1 MENIMIIKV
10 ASIVSAVLV
19 LGIAALGSAFAQGK
33 ATAAALEAI
42 ARQPE
47 ARGPI
52 TQILIVGLAI
62 IESLTLYALLIAIVL
77 IFVNP
82 FVK

>member
-1 MENIMIIKV
+1 MDKV
-10 ASIVSAVLV
+10 MVQVVSVVSAAFC
-19 LGIAALGSAFAQGK
+19 LGIAGFAAALAQGK
-33 ATAAALEAI
+33 ATASALDAI

-47 ARGPI
+47 AKNSI

-62 IESLTLYALLIAIVL
+62 IESIALYALLIAIVL

-82 FVK
+82 FAR

>member
-1 MENIMIIKV
+1 MDKV
-10 ASIVSAVLV
+10 MVQVVSVVSAASC
-19 LGIAALGSAFAQGK
+19 LGIAGFAAALGQGR
-33 ATAAALEAI
+33 ATAAALDAV

-47 ARGPI
+47 AKGAI

-62 IESLTLYALLIAIVL
+62 IESIALYALLIAIVL

>member
-1 MENIMIIKV
+1 MDKV
-10 ASIVSAVLV
+10 TVQVVSVVSAAFC
-19 LGIAALGSAFAQGK
+19 LGIAGIGAALAQGR
-33 ATAAALEAI
+33 ATAAALEAV

-47 ARGPI
+47 ARNSI

-62 IESLTLYALLIAIVL
+62 IESIALYALLIAIVL

-82 FVK
+82 FAR

>member
-1 MENIMIIKV
+1 MDKV
-10 ASIVSAVLV
+10 MVQVVSVVSAASC
-19 LGIAALGSAFAQGK
+19 LGIAGVAAAMAQGK
-33 ATAAALEAI
+33 ATAAALESV

-47 ARGPI
+47 AKGAI

-62 IESLTLYALLIAIVL
+62 IESIALYALLIAIVL